1 LIMTKAIENILA
13 GYVTLKNRE
22 ALEEIRD
29 HRQRLLQ
36 KSRMQPKSWV
46 SMKSAII
53 VLEEDIDIV
62 EVALKGLE
70 EDANSINQLHPIA
83 AQSRHSRLALRM
95 SGFREQDG
103 NRLSTRRIHAAQRP
117 GEGWRIPPRAFDT
130 PLVGLDR
137 VGGSHTRRD
146 AGITQMT

>member
-1 LIMTKAIENILA
+1 MTKAIENIVA
-13 GYVTLKNRE
+13 GCVTLKNRE

-46 SMKSAII
+46 SMKSVII

-70 EDANSINQLHPIA
+70 EDANSINQLH
-83 AQSRHSRLALRM
+83 SD
-95 SGFREQDG
+95 SGTEP
-103 NRLSTRRIHAAQRP
+103 T
-117 GEGWRIPPRAFDT
+117 
-130 PLVGLDR
+130 
-137 VGGSHTRRD
+137 
-146 AGITQMT
+146 

>member
-1 LIMTKAIENILA
+1 MTKAIENIVA

-70 EDANSINQLHPIA
+70 EDANSINQLH
-83 AQSRHSRLALRM
+83 SD
-95 SGFREQDG
+95 SGTEP
-103 NRLSTRRIHAAQRP
+103 T
-117 GEGWRIPPRAFDT
+117 
-130 PLVGLDR
+130 
-137 VGGSHTRRD
+137 
-146 AGITQMT
+146 